1 MPVKNIIAAIP
12 ASTPK
17 SASFSVT
24 VGLVGRGRKAHRP
37 PAPSTRVSDR
47 SATTDDDRPAA
58 NESGGGLAGRRLVV
72 GLYLVVVAVAAF
84 LGLVIGLIAPKE
96 LDPRLFGLIDM
107 PPTPLGMAAYG
118 GITLAV
124 LLGAL
129 LLAVAYVSRRYD
141 DADPGEA
148 RGG

>member
-1 MPVKNIIAAIP
+1 
-12 ASTPK
+12 
-17 SASFSVT
+17 
-24 VGLVGRGRKAHRP
+24 
-37 PAPSTRVSDR
+37 VSDR

-84 LGLVIGLIAPKE
+84 LGLVIGLIAPKG

-129 LLAVAYVSRRYD
+129 LVAVAYVSRRYD
-141 DADPGEA
+141 DADPGDA